1 MDDKFDKL
9 KQLEIENKVW
19 IIYIVIIV
27 LSWYANGKEKKYLL
41 YNDEKSKKE
50 YQNLLILIFTI
61 LLIIYFYFTKTSYD
75 DIKKLTIYDTEKK
88 KSLIN
93 LSFIGSLLILISGI
107 IFLYIAIVDDEI
119 QTEIAFN

>member
-9 KQLEIENKVW
+9 KQIEIENKVW

-75 DIKKLTIYDTEKK
+75 DIKKLTIYDNEKK

>member
-9 KQLEIENKVW
+9 KQIEVENKVW
-19 IIYIVIIV
+19 IIYIIIIV
-27 LSWYANGKEKKYLL
+27 LSWYANDKEKKYLL

-61 LLIIYFYFTKTSYD
+61 LLIIYIYFTKTSYD
-75 DIKKLTIYDTEKK
+75 DIKKLTIYDNEKK

-107 IFLYIAIVDDEI
+107 IFLYIVIVDDEI

>member
-9 KQLEIENKVW
+9 KQIEVENKVW

-50 YQNLLILIFTI
+50 YQNLFILIFTI

-75 DIKKLTIYDTEKK
+75 DIKKLTIYDNEKK

>member
-9 KQLEIENKVW
+9 KQIEIENKVW

-50 YQNLLILIFTI
+50 YQNLFILIFTI

-75 DIKKLTIYDTEKK
+75 DIKKLTIYDNEKK

>member
-1 MDDKFDKL
+1 MEDKFDKL
-9 KQLEIENKVW
+9 KQIEVENKVW

-50 YQNLLILIFTI
+50 YQNLFILIFTI

-75 DIKKLTIYDTEKK
+75 DIKKLTIYDNEKK